1 MTFQIVLAEDH
12 PIYLDA
18 LSRSLQQAIAG
29 LQVYQAADYLLLF
42 ELLEKYCDQLDL
54 LLMDLSMPGSSGL
67 SGLHF
72 IRSRF
77 PELPIV
83 ILSGH
88 DDLAMRQLCLS
99 AGASAFLSKAADS
112 ADVIHT
118 ISQLLQGDYQF
129 PTAVQRQPEA
139 GSAQLRIARLTPGQY
154 KVFKLLA
161 EGYSNKQIANQLGLA
176 EKTVKV
182 HVSAILEKLEVDNR
196 TQAACLLA
204 DAAASWLKAP
214 PHS

>member
-18 LSRSLQQAIAG
+18 LTSTINEAIPAA
-29 LQVYQAADYLLLF
+29 QVFKASDYLRLF
-42 ELLEKYCDQLDL
+42 ELLEEHCEQLDM

-77 PELPIV
+77 KELPIV
-83 ILSGH
+83 VLSGH
-88 DDLAMRQLCLS
+88 DDLAMRQQCLS
-99 AGASAFLSKAADS
+99 AGASAFLSKS
-112 ADVIHT
+112 ADYRDVIKL
-118 ISQLLQGDYQF
+118 INQLLHGDYQF
-129 PTAVQRQPEA
+129 QPPTTKPSEVN
-139 GSAQLRIARLTPGQY
+139 SAQKRIARLTPGQY
-154 KVFKLLA
+154 KVFQLLA
-161 EGYSNKQIANQLGLA
+161 EGYSNKHIANTLGVA

-196 TQAACLLA
+196 TQAACLMTE
-204 DAAASWLKAP
+204 AATFWLKHP
-214 PHS
+214 TR